1 MPNPCFSYPA
11 EVPRRMPGGTC
22 FSYQAGVPRAMP
34 NSICFSYPRA
44 VPPDI
49 RNRDTRAGRTRRET
63 AGFVSSACFS
73 YPVVPC
79 FAPNGFAL
87 RTAPSRGS
95 PRHRA
100 YPLGRWDGIHCRFR
114 ERTARSAR
122 GGVSR
127 FSYGVPE

>member
-49 RNRDTRAGRTRRET
+49 RNRDTAQPGPDDRPGPAGDGS
-63 AGFVSSACFS
+63 GFVSSACVS

-79 FAPNGFAL
+79 F
-87 RTAPSRGS
+87 R
-95 PRHRA
+95 
-100 YPLGRWDGIHCRFR
+100 Y
-114 ERTARSAR
+114 
-122 GGVSR
+122 
-127 FSYGVPE
+127 